1 MASIKLVE
9 RRDSEDTDEPVDPGL
24 DEVAASDSAD
34 PAQSD
39 AGDSPES
46 DVEESESAAPQTNW
60 RLRLLVAAIAALVLA
75 LAGAG
80 GFFGWHYATD
90 RQIASASAAALNTA
104 NSYAVTLTSVD
115 TNNLDEN
122 FAAVLDGSTGEFHD
136 MYAKSSS
143 ELRKLLID
151 HKATG
156 HGVVV
161 DSAVK
166 SATTDEVVVLL
177 FVDQTV
183 TNTEVPDPRVDRSRM
198 VMTMQNLDGEWKAAK
213 VELP

>member
-1 MASIKLVE
+1 MSTELAE
-9 RRDSEDTDEPVDPGL
+9 RVDSEDTDEPDDTETPG
-24 DEVAASDSAD
+24 
-34 PAQSD
+34 
-39 AGDSPES
+39 
-46 DVEESESAAPQTNW
+46 SAAEEPEPVVNHSTW
-60 RLRLLVAAIAALVLA
+60 RRRLIAAAIAVLVLA
-75 LAGAG
+75 LGGVG
-80 GFFGWHYATD
+80 GFFGWQYVGE
-90 RQIASASAAALNTA
+90 RQIANAGAAALNTA

-115 TNNLDEN
+115 TGNLDAN

-143 ELRKLLID
+143 ELRTLLID

-161 DSAVK
+161 NSAVK
-166 SATTDEVVVLL
+166 SATADEVVVLL

-198 VMTMQNLDGEWKAAK
+198 VMTMQNIDGRWKAAK

>member
-1 MASIKLVE
+1 MTSKLAE
-9 RRDSEDTDEPVDPGL
+9 RLESADV
-24 DEVAASDSAD
+24 DEVADTDNAD
-34 PAQSD
+34 AVD
-39 AGDSPES
+39 AES
-46 DVEESESAAPQTNW
+46 VAPQGN
-60 RLRLLVAAIAALVLA
+60 RKVRPLLAALTALLLA

-80 GFFGWHYATD
+80 GFFGWHYLKV
-90 RQIASASAAALNTA
+90 RQVANAGAAALNTA

-115 TNNLDEN
+115 TNNLDAN
-122 FAAVLDGSTGEFHD
+122 FAAVLDGSTGEFRD
-136 MYAKSSS
+136 MYAQSSS
-143 ELRKLLID
+143 QLRKLLID

-161 DSAVK
+161 NSAVK

-198 VMTMQNLDGEWKAAK
+198 VMTMQNVDGRWKAAK

>member
-1 MASIKLVE
+1 MSTELAE
-9 RRDSEDTDEPVDPGL
+9 RVDSEDTDEPDDTETPG
-24 DEVAASDSAD
+24 
-34 PAQSD
+34 
-39 AGDSPES
+39 
-46 DVEESESAAPQTNW
+46 SAAEEPEPVVNHGTW
-60 RLRLLVAAIAALVLA
+60 RRRLIAAAIAVLVLA
-75 LAGAG
+75 LGGVG
-80 GFFGWHYATD
+80 GFFGWQYVGE
-90 RQIASASAAALNTA
+90 RQIANAGAAALNTA

-115 TNNLDEN
+115 TGNLDAN

-143 ELRKLLID
+143 ELRTLLID

-161 DSAVK
+161 NSAVK
-166 SATTDEVVVLL
+166 SATADEVVVLL

-198 VMTMQNLDGEWKAAK
+198 VMTMQNIDGRWKAAK

>member
-1 MASIKLVE
+1 MASELAERIDGADVDEVVDETVE
-9 RRDSEDTDEPVDPGL
+9 SEGPDSESV
-24 DEVAASDSAD
+24 
-34 PAQSD
+34 
-39 AGDSPES
+39 
-46 DVEESESAAPQTNW
+46 APQIK
-60 RLRLLVAAIAALVLA
+60 RKVRPLLAALTALLLA

-80 GFFGWHYATD
+80 GFFGWHYLKD
-90 RQIASASAAALNTA
+90 RQVANAGAAALNTA
-104 NSYAVTLTSVD
+104 NAYAVTLTSVD
-115 TNNLDEN
+115 TNNLDAN

-143 ELRKLLID
+143 QLRKLLID

-156 HGVVV
+156 HGIVVN
-161 DSAVK
+161 SAVK
-166 SATTDEVVVLL
+166 SATADEVVVLL

-198 VMTMQNLDGEWKAAK
+198 VMTMQNVDGRWKAAK

>member
-1 MASIKLVE
+1 MSTELAE
-9 RRDSEDTDEPVDPGL
+9 RVDSEDTDEPDDTETPG
-24 DEVAASDSAD
+24 
-34 PAQSD
+34 
-39 AGDSPES
+39 
-46 DVEESESAAPQTNW
+46 SAAEEPEPVVNHSTW
-60 RLRLLVAAIAALVLA
+60 RRRLVAAAIAVLVLA
-75 LAGAG
+75 LGGVG
-80 GFFGWHYATD
+80 GFFGWQYVGE
-90 RQIASASAAALNTA
+90 RQIANAGAAALNTA

-115 TNNLDEN
+115 TGNLDAN

-143 ELRKLLID
+143 ELRTLLID

-161 DSAVK
+161 NSAVK
-166 SATTDEVVVLL
+166 SATADEVVVLL

-183 TNTEVPDPRVDRSRM
+183 TNTEVPDPRVDRGRM
-198 VMTMQNLDGEWKAAK
+198 VMTMRNIDGRWKAAK

>member
-1 MASIKLVE
+1 MASSKLAE
-9 RRDSEDTDEPVDPGL
+9 RL
-24 DEVAASDSAD
+24 
-34 PAQSD
+34 
-39 AGDSPES
+39 
-46 DVEESESAAPQTNW
+46 ESAEADDDVGTGSRW
-60 RLRLLVAAIAALVLA
+60 RFRPWLAALTALLLA
-75 LAGAG
+75 LAGACG
-80 GFFGWHYATD
+80 YFGWHYVKD
-90 RQIASASAAALNTA
+90 RQIANSSAAALNTA
-104 NSYAVTLTSVD
+104 STYAVTLTSVD
-115 TNNLDEN
+115 TDNLDAN
-122 FAAVLDGSTGEFHD
+122 FAAVLDGSTGDFHD

-143 ELRKLLID
+143 QLRKLLVD

-161 DSAVK
+161 NSAVK

-198 VMTMQNLDGEWKAAK
+198 VMTMQNVDGRWKAAN

>member
-1 MASIKLVE
+1 MASIKLADRHE
-9 RRDSEDTDEPVDPGL
+9 LAEPLDDGDPTESGDTDLGED
-24 DEVAASDSAD
+24 DASDFAEPIASQRKWLRWVAVGGLAVLV
-34 PAQSD
+34 PAM
-39 AGDSPES
+39 
-46 DVEESESAAPQTNW
+46 AA
-60 RLRLLVAAIAALVLA
+60 
-75 LAGAG
+75 AG
-80 GFFGWHYATD
+80 GFFGWHYGKD
-90 RQIASASAAALNTA
+90 RQIANAGAAALNTA

-115 TNNLDEN
+115 TNNLDAN
-122 FAAVLDGSTGEFHD
+122 FAAVLDGSTGEFQD

-156 HGVVV
+156 HGTVV

-166 SATTDEVVVLL
+166 SASPDEVVVLL

-198 VMTMQNLDGEWKAAK
+198 VMTMHHVDGRWKAAK

>member
-1 MASIKLVE
+1 MTSTKLAE
-9 RRDSEDTDEPVDPGL
+9 RLDSEATDLE
-24 DEVAASDSAD
+24 EAAAD
-34 PAQSD
+34 PVEAD
-39 AGDSPES
+39 ADDSPGRS
-46 DVEESESAAPQTNW
+46 PEESEPVVPQTKW
-60 RLRLLVAAIAALVLA
+60 RLRLLAGAIAVLLPT
-75 LAGAG
+75 LAGIG
-80 GFFGWHYATD
+80 GYFGWHYIKD
-90 RQIASASAAALNTA
+90 RQVANAAAAALNTA

-115 TNNLDEN
+115 TNNLDAN
-122 FAAVLDGSTGEFHD
+122 FAAVLDGSTGEFHG

-166 SATTDEVVVLL
+166 SANTNEVVVLL

-198 VMTMQNLDGEWKAAK
+198 VMTMQNVDGGWKAAK
-213 VELP
+213 VDLP

>member
-1 MASIKLVE
+1 MSTELAE
-9 RRDSEDTDEPVDPGL
+9 RVDSEDTDEPDDTETPG
-24 DEVAASDSAD
+24 
-34 PAQSD
+34 
-39 AGDSPES
+39 
-46 DVEESESAAPQTNW
+46 SAAEEPEPVVNHSTW
-60 RLRLLVAAIAALVLA
+60 RRRLIAAAIAVLVLA
-75 LAGAG
+75 LGGVG
-80 GFFGWHYATD
+80 GFFGWQYVGE
-90 RQIASASAAALNTA
+90 RQIANAGAAALNTA
-104 NSYAVTLTSVD
+104 NCYAVTLTSVD
-115 TNNLDEN
+115 TGNLDAN

-143 ELRKLLID
+143 ELRTLLID

-161 DSAVK
+161 NSAVK
-166 SATTDEVVVLL
+166 SATADEVVVLL

-198 VMTMQNLDGEWKAAK
+198 VMTMQNIDGRWKAAK

>member
-1 MASIKLVE
+1 MAGTKLAE
-9 RRDSEDTDEPVDPGL
+9 RLDSEDTDE
-24 DEVAASDSAD
+24 
-34 PAQSD
+34 
-39 AGDSPES
+39 AGDT
-46 DVEESESAAPQTNW
+46 DVDGSAAPDDAVDPSESVAIHRNW
-60 RLRLLVAAIAALVLA
+60 RFRMLAAALGALLLS

-80 GFFGWHYATD
+80 GFFGWHYVED
-90 RQIASASAAALNTA
+90 RQITRAGAAALNTA

-115 TNNLDEN
+115 TNNLDAN
-122 FAAVLDGSTGEFHD
+122 FAAVLDGATGEFHD
-136 MYAKSSS
+136 MYAKSSA

-161 DSAVK
+161 DSAIK
-166 SATTDEVVVLL
+166 SATTDQVVVLL

-198 VMTMQNLDGEWKAAK
+198 VMTMQNVDGRWKAAK

>member
-1 MASIKLVE
+1 MSTELAE
-9 RRDSEDTDEPVDPGL
+9 RVDSEDTDEPDDTETPG
-24 DEVAASDSAD
+24 
-34 PAQSD
+34 
-39 AGDSPES
+39 
-46 DVEESESAAPQTNW
+46 SAAEEPEPVVNHSTW
-60 RLRLLVAAIAALVLA
+60 RRRLVAAAIAVLVLA
-75 LAGAG
+75 LGGVG
-80 GFFGWHYATD
+80 GFFGWQYVGE
-90 RQIASASAAALNTA
+90 RQIANAGAAALNTA

-115 TNNLDEN
+115 TGNLDAN

-143 ELRKLLID
+143 ELRTLLID

-161 DSAVK
+161 NSAVK
-166 SATTDEVVVLL
+166 SATADEVVVLL

-198 VMTMQNLDGEWKAAK
+198 VMTMQNIDGRWKAAK

>member
-1 MASIKLVE
+1 MSTELAE
-9 RRDSEDTDEPVDPGL
+9 RLGSEDTDESDDAETPG
-24 DEVAASDSAD
+24 
-34 PAQSD
+34 
-39 AGDSPES
+39 
-46 DVEESESAAPQTNW
+46 SAADEPQAAANHSTW
-60 RLRLLVAAIAALVLA
+60 RRRLIVAAIAVLVLT
-75 LAGAG
+75 LGGVG
-80 GFFGWHYATD
+80 GFFGRQYVNE
-90 RQIASASAAALNTA
+90 RQIANAGAAALNTA

-115 TNNLDEN
+115 TDNLDAN

-161 DSAVK
+161 NSAVK

-183 TNTEVPDPRVDRSRM
+183 TNTDVPDPRVDRSRM
-198 VMTMQNLDGEWKAAK
+198 VMTMQNIDGRWKAAK

>member
-1 MASIKLVE
+1 MSTELAE
-9 RRDSEDTDEPVDPGL
+9 RVDSEDTDEPDDTETPG
-24 DEVAASDSAD
+24 
-34 PAQSD
+34 
-39 AGDSPES
+39 
-46 DVEESESAAPQTNW
+46 SAAEEPEPVVNHSTW
-60 RLRLLVAAIAALVLA
+60 RRRLIAAAIAVLVLA
-75 LAGAG
+75 LGGVG
-80 GFFGWHYATD
+80 GFFGWQYVGE
-90 RQIASASAAALNTA
+90 RQIANAGAAALNTA

-115 TNNLDEN
+115 TGNLDAN

-136 MYAKSSS
+136 MYARSSS
-143 ELRKLLID
+143 ELRTLLID

-161 DSAVK
+161 NSAVK
-166 SATTDEVVVLL
+166 SATADEVVVLL

-198 VMTMQNLDGEWKAAK
+198 VMTMQNIDGRWKAAK

>member
-1 MASIKLVE
+1 MSTELAE
-9 RRDSEDTDEPVDPGL
+9 RVDSEDTDEPDDTETPG
-24 DEVAASDSAD
+24 
-34 PAQSD
+34 
-39 AGDSPES
+39 
-46 DVEESESAAPQTNW
+46 SAAEEPEPVVNHSTW
-60 RLRLLVAAIAALVLA
+60 RRRLIAAAIAVLVLA
-75 LAGAG
+75 LGGVG
-80 GFFGWHYATD
+80 GFFGWQYVGE
-90 RQIASASAAALNTA
+90 RQIANAGAAALNTA

-115 TNNLDEN
+115 TGNLDAN

-143 ELRKLLID
+143 ELRTLLID

-161 DSAVK
+161 NSAVK
-166 SATTDEVVVLL
+166 SATADEVVVLL

-198 VMTMQNLDGEWKAAK
+198 VMTMQNIDGRWKAAM

>member
-1 MASIKLVE
+1 MANTKLAE
-9 RRDSEDTDEPVDPGL
+9 RP
-24 DEVAASDSAD
+24 DSAD
-34 PAQSD
+34 VDEAVD
-39 AGDSPES
+39 GDIEVP
-46 DVEESESAAPQTNW
+46 DSESVAPEGKW
-60 RLRLLVAAIAALVLA
+60 KFRLFVAAFTALLLA

-80 GFFGWHYATD
+80 GFFGWHYVKD
-90 RQIASASAAALNTA
+90 RQISDAGAAALNTA

-115 TNNLDEN
+115 TNNLDAN

-136 MYAKSSS
+136 MYAQSSS
-143 ELRKLLID
+143 QLRKLLVD

-161 DSAVK
+161 NSAVK
-166 SATTDEVVVLL
+166 SASDDEVVVLL

-198 VMTMQNLDGEWKAAK
+198 VMTMQNVDGRWKAAK

>member
-1 MASIKLVE
+1 MASINLAE
-9 RRDSEDTDEPVDPGL
+9 RLDSEETDEAVDTDL
-24 DEVAASDSAD
+24 DGAAASDAAD
-34 PAQSD
+34 PAVSD
-39 AGDSPES
+39 EPDSP
-46 DVEESESAAPQTNW
+46 VPQRKW
-60 RLRLLVAAIAALVLA
+60 RFRLIVAAIATLVLA

-80 GFFGWHYATD
+80 GFFGWHYVED
-90 RQIASASAAALNTA
+90 RQIANAAAAALNTA

-115 TNNLDEN
+115 TNHLDSN

-136 MYAKSSS
+136 MYAKSSA

-161 DSAVK
+161 DSAIK
-166 SATTDEVVVLL
+166 SATTDQVVVLL

-198 VMTMQNLDGEWKAAK
+198 VMTMQNVDGRWKAAK